1 MEGLLAI
8 QKGEAKAGG
17 MGEEEVYWLQ
27 VEGGGVLVSSL
38 SDALVQPGSS
48 AKSMRLSPSLSRVS
62 LHWGVEGA
70 DTVTVTL
77 LVVMPA
83 APVQANV

>member
-62 LHWGVEGA
+62 EHWGEEE

-77 LVVMPA
+77 RVTVPVD
-83 APVQANV
+83 PVQVSV